1 MTRWKAFGIHLGI
14 SAVIGLAVVLVIAL
28 IWYPPPL
35 LHATGS
41 DRFLLVLIGVD
52 VVIGPVLTLLVFKPG
67 KPSLR
72 FDLTVIALLQL
83 TALGYGLWIAASSRP
98 VFLVEATDRI
108 VLVRANQIPAESL
121 EAAKGSAYEK
131 LSWTGPVLVG
141 SRLPES
147 VAERNR
153 ILFEVAEG
161 AEDVER
167 RPQYYVPYDDEAKA
181 LLQRARQLPP
191 LFTRAQHVMSE
202 ATKIAKASGESV
214 DDLRFVPLVT
224 GHNDVAVV
232 LSRKTGRPVGM
243 IAVDPW

>member
-14 SAVIGLAVVLVIAL
+14 SAAIGLAVALVIAL
-28 IWYPPPL
+28 VWYPPPL

-41 DRFLLVLIGVD
+41 DFFLLVLIGVD
-52 VVIGPVLTLLVFKPG
+52 VVIGPFLTLLVFKTG

-83 TALGYGLWIAASSRP
+83 AALGYGLWTATSSRP

-108 VLVRANQIPAESL
+108 ALVRANQIPAESL
-121 EAAKGSAYEK
+121 AAAKGTAYGK

-141 SRLPES
+141 SRLPEA
-147 VAERNR
+147 VADRNR
-153 ILFEVAEG
+153 ILLETAQGG
-161 AEDVER
+161 ADVEE
-167 RPQYYVPYDDEAKA
+167 RPENYVPYDEEAQA
-181 LLQRARQLPP
+181 LLKRAKRLPP
-191 LFTRAQHVMSE
+191 LFTRPGNAMAE
-202 ATKIAKASGESV
+202 ANRIANASGESV

-224 GHNDVAVV
+224 GHQDVAMI
-232 LSRKTGRPVGM
+232 LSSKTGRPLGM

>member
-14 SAVIGLAVVLVIAL
+14 SAVIGLAVVLLIAL
-28 IWYPPPL
+28 VWYPPPL

-52 VVIGPVLTLLVFKPG
+52 VVIGPFLTLLVFKPG

-72 FDLTVIALLQL
+72 FDLSVIALLQL

-121 EAAKGSAYEK
+121 EASKGSAYQK
-131 LSWTGPVLVG
+131 LSWTGPVLVA
-141 SRLPES
+141 SRLPE
-147 VAERNR
+147 AIADRNR
-153 ILFEVAEG
+153 ILLEVAEG
-161 AEDVER
+161 GADVEL
-167 RPQYYVPYDDEAKA
+167 RPQYYLPYDDEAQA
-181 LLQRARQLPP
+181 LLNRGRRLPP
-191 LFTRAQHVMSE
+191 LFTRAPHVMAE
-202 ATKIAKASGESV
+202 ATKIAKASGEPV
-214 DDLRFVPLVT
+214 DDLLFVPLVT
-224 GHNDVAVV
+224 GHQDVAVV
-232 LSRKTGRPVGM
+232 LSGKTGRPVGM